1 MNFKKY
7 CFTFTTYNE
16 AIEILKISKRV
27 NIIPIFFFKYKL
39 IDGLGIDW
47 LMETKEML
55 KGKINNKKIE
65 FYVDVKK
72 NYGIFL
78 NLVEKKI
85 NYIKVKADINMIKK
99 LNEIAKLNK
108 VLINPKFSI
117 LDISNSKKQIARFKK
132 NLK

>member
-1 MNFKKY
+1 MKRNKY
-7 CFTFTTYNE
+7 CFTFRSYNK
-16 AIEILKISKRV
+16 ALEIINISNEIK
-27 NIIPIFFFKYKL
+27 IIPIFFFRYTL
-39 IDGLGIDW
+39 VNGLGVDW
-47 LMETKEML
+47 LMETIEML
-55 KGKINNKKIE
+55 KEKFGNKKIE

-72 NYGIFL
+72 NYGIFI

-85 NYIKVKADINMIKK
+85 NYIKVQADNKMIKK

-117 LDISNSKKQIARFKK
+117 LDKSSSKKKITRLKK